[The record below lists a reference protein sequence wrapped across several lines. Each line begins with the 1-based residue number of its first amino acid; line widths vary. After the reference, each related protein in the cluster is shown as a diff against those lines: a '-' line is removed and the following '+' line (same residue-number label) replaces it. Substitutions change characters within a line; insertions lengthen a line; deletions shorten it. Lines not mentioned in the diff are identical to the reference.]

1 MAALYACTKC
11 HQRFPF
17 EALSQGQ
24 QLCKECRIAHPIVK
38 CTYCRTEFQ
47 QESKTNTICKKCAQN
62 VKLYGTPKPCQYC
75 NIIAAF
81 IGNKCQR
88 CTNSEK
94 KYGPPH
100 SCEQCKQQC
109 AFDRKD
115 DRKKVDGK
123 LLCWLC
129 TLSYKRVLQ
138 KTKEQCKHLSSSSR
152 ASLQEKEQFSRLS
165 TGSHYNSQKTLSTSS
180 IQNEIPKKKAK
191 FDAISAN
198 GDSFSPDLALDSPGT
213 DHFVIIAQLKEEVA
227 TLKKM
232 LHQKDQMILEKE
244 KKITE
249 LKADLQYQESQMRA
263 KMNQMEKTHKEV
275 MEQLQ
280 IPQEAGDS
288 SLHQLLKAFVSAG
301 RVDHVAMVMGLHPQY
316 LSSFWKTQ
324 YLLLRMD
331 GPLPYHKRHYIAIMA
346 AARHRCSYLVGLHMG
361 EFLQVGGNPAWL
373 RGLHCAPQ
381 KLRNLNEINKL
392 LAHRPW
398 LVTKEHIEALLK
410 PGEDSWSL
418 AELVQALVLLTHYH
432 SLASFVFGCGIKPE
446 EEQDVGNSCSPHS
459 DSSPA
464 SDDSMGGSGGTDA
477 VQEVEM
483 LMERMKLLQ
492 ENQLEEEGVTQE
504 EMATRFEL
512 EKTESLLVPSS
523 DILDPALQSNIR
535 CFLEDPEFG
544 YKDFTRRGEQAPP
557 TFRAQ
562 DYTWEDHGYSLMN
575 RLYPDVGQL
584 LDEKFQVVY
593 NLTYNTI
600 AMHCG
605 VDTSVL
611 RRAIW
616 NYVHCVFGIR
626 YDDYDYGE
634 VNQLLERNLKIY
646 IKTVACYPEKTTKQ
660 IYTQFW
666 RHFKHSEK
674 VHVNLLLLEARM
686 QAALLYAL
694 RALTRY
700 MT

>member
-138 KTKEQCKHLSSSSR
+138 KTKEQRKHLSTSSR
-152 ASLQEKEQFSRLS
+152 TSLQEKEQYGRLS
-165 TGSHYNSQKTLSTSS
+165 SSSSHYNSQKTLSTSS
-180 IQNEIPKKKAK
+180 IQNEIPKKKPK

-232 LHQKDQMILEKE
+232 LHQKDQLILEKE

-249 LKADLQYQESQMRA
+249 LKADLQYQESQMRV

-275 MEQLQ
+275 TEQLQ
-280 IPQEAGDS
+280 AKNRE
-288 SLHQLLKAFVSAG
+288 LLK
-301 RVDHVAMVMGLHPQY
+301 Q
-316 LSSFWKTQ
+316 
-324 YLLLRMD
+324 
-331 GPLPYHKRHYIAIMA
+331 A
-346 AARHRCSYLVGLHMG
+346 AALSKG
-361 EFLQVGGNPAWL
+361 
-373 RGLHCAPQ
+373 
-381 KLRNLNEINKL
+381 K
-392 LAHRPW
+392 
-398 LVTKEHIEALLK
+398 
-410 PGEDSWSL
+410 
-418 AELVQALVLLTHYH
+418 
-432 SLASFVFGCGIKPE
+432 KPE
-446 EEQDVGNSCSPHS
+446 KSGAITSP
-459 DSSPA
+459 
-464 SDDSMGGSGGTDA
+464 
-477 VQEVEM
+477 
-483 LMERMKLLQ
+483 
-492 ENQLEEEGVTQE
+492 
-504 EMATRFEL
+504 
-512 EKTESLLVPSS
+512 
-523 DILDPALQSNIR
+523 
-535 CFLEDPEFG
+535 
-544 YKDFTRRGEQAPP
+544 
-557 TFRAQ
+557 
-562 DYTWEDHGYSLMN
+562 
-575 RLYPDVGQL
+575 
-584 LDEKFQVVY
+584 
-593 NLTYNTI
+593 
-600 AMHCG
+600 
-605 VDTSVL
+605 
-611 RRAIW
+611 
-616 NYVHCVFGIR
+616 
-626 YDDYDYGE
+626 
-634 VNQLLERNLKIY
+634 
-646 IKTVACYPEKTTKQ
+646 
-660 IYTQFW
+660 
-666 RHFKHSEK
+666 
-674 VHVNLLLLEARM
+674 
-686 QAALLYAL
+686 
-694 RALTRY
+694 
-700 MT
+700 

>member
-1 MAALYACTKC
+1 MLVAGSQRCPSGLEERLGCGALRGEEDRGIKVP
-11 HQRFPF
+11 R
-17 EALSQGQ
+17 
-24 QLCKECRIAHPIVK
+24 QLGRGP
-38 CTYCRTEFQ
+38 
-47 QESKTNTICKKCAQN
+47 S
-62 VKLYGTPKPCQYC
+62 
-75 NIIAAF
+75 AF
-81 IGNKCQR
+81 IPL
-88 CTNSEK
+88 E
-94 KYGPPH
+94 
-100 SCEQCKQQC
+100 EI
-109 AFDRKD
+109 
-115 DRKKVDGK
+115 
-123 LLCWLC
+123 
-129 TLSYKRVLQ
+129 LQ
-138 KTKEQCKHLSSSSR
+138 EGVESSR
-152 ASLQEKEQFSRLS
+152 R
-165 TGSHYNSQKTLSTSS
+165 
-180 IQNEIPKKKAK
+180 
-191 FDAISAN
+191 
-198 GDSFSPDLALDSPGT
+198 
-213 DHFVIIAQLKEEVA
+213 
-227 TLKKM
+227 
-232 LHQKDQMILEKE
+232 
-244 KKITE
+244 
-249 LKADLQYQESQMRA
+249 
-263 KMNQMEKTHKEV
+263 
-275 MEQLQ
+275 
-280 IPQEAGDS
+280 
-288 SLHQLLKAFVSAG
+288 QLLIEAFVSAG
-301 RVDHVAMVMGLHPQY
+301 RVDNITMVMGLHPQY

-346 AARHRCSYLVGLHMG
+346 AARHQCSYLVGLHMG

-373 RGLHCAPQ
+373 QGLHCAPQ

-398 LVTKEHIEALLK
+398 LITKEHIEALLK
-410 PGEDSWSL
+410 TGEHSWSL

-432 SLASFVFGCGIKPE
+432 SLASFVFGCGINPE
-446 EEQDVGNSCSPHS
+446 AEQDGGHGARPPSPHG

-464 SDDSMGGSGGTDA
+464 SEDSMGCSGGKDA
-477 VQEVEM
+477 LQEVEA

-492 ENQLEEEGVTQE
+492 ESQQEEEGVTQE

-512 EKTESLLVPSS
+512 EKTESLLVAPSDLADHS
-523 DILDPALQSNIR
+523 LQSSVL
-535 CFLEDPEFG
+535 CFVEDPEFG

-562 DYTWEDHGYSLMN
+562 DYTWEDHGYSLIN

-605 VDTSVL
+605 VDTSML

-634 VNQLLERNLKIY
+634 VNQLLERSLKIY
-646 IKTVACYPEKTTKQ
+646 IKTVACYPEKTTKRM
-660 IYTQFW
+660 YAQFW

-674 VHVNLLLLEARM
+674 VHINLLLLEARM

-694 RALTRY
+694 RAVTRY

>member
-1 MAALYACTKC
+1 M
-11 HQRFPF
+11 
-17 EALSQGQ
+17 E
-24 QLCKECRIAHPIVK
+24 
-38 CTYCRTEFQ
+38 
-47 QESKTNTICKKCAQN
+47 
-62 VKLYGTPKPCQYC
+62 TP
-75 NIIAAF
+75 
-81 IGNKCQR
+81 
-88 CTNSEK
+88 E
-94 KYGPPH
+94 PPMPPG
-100 SCEQCKQQC
+100 
-109 AFDRKD
+109 AGRGD
-115 DRKKVDGK
+115 
-123 LLCWLC
+123 
-129 TLSYKRVLQ
+129 
-138 KTKEQCKHLSSSSR
+138 
-152 ASLQEKEQFSRLS
+152 
-165 TGSHYNSQKTLSTSS
+165 TGSGGARRCPFRRQGASS
-180 IQNEIPKKKAK
+180 
-191 FDAISAN
+191 
-198 GDSFSPDLALDSPGT
+198 G
-213 DHFVIIAQLKEEVA
+213 
-227 TLKKM
+227 
-232 LHQKDQMILEKE
+232 
-244 KKITE
+244 
-249 LKADLQYQESQMRA
+249 
-263 KMNQMEKTHKEV
+263 
-275 MEQLQ
+275 
-280 IPQEAGDS
+280 IPQEGGES

-324 YLLLRMD
+324 YLLLCMD

-346 AARHRCSYLVGLHMG
+346 AARHRCSYLVGLHMR
-361 EFLQVGGNPAWL
+361 EFLQVGGSPAWL
-373 RGLHCAPQ
+373 QGLHCAPQ

-398 LVTKEHIEALLK
+398 LITKEHIEVRADAASTDPPQDTQTDLRGPLLCAQPPGFNPFRAERGSGMGRGDLPLAGLWVRHFPNTPVSLPLACPSTGLWWLRAGGPSNPCCVSQALLR
-410 PGEDSWSL
+410 PGQDSWSL

-432 SLASFVFGCGIKPE
+432 SLASFVFGCGIRPE
-446 EEQDVGNSCSPHS
+446 GEQDVGSSCWAPSPHS
-459 DSSPA
+459 NSSPA
-464 SDDSMGGSGGTDA
+464 SGDSMGDSGGTDA
-477 VQEVEM
+477 MQEVEV
-483 LMERMKLLQ
+483 LMARMKLLQ

-523 DILDPALQSNIR
+523 SILDPSLQSNIR

-562 DYTWEDHGYSLMN
+562 DYTWEDHGYSLIN

-634 VNQLLERNLKIY
+634 VNQLLERNLKVY
-646 IKTVACYPEKTTKQ
+646 IKTVACYPERTTKQ
-660 IYTQFW
+660 IYAQFW

-674 VHVNLLLLEARM
+674 VHINLLLLEARM

-694 RALTRY
+694 RAVTRY

>member
-1 MAALYACTKC
+1 MVKTHLRRSPWAAAETQLPSPRSGLKRRLLGPAGWFVFLL
-11 HQRFPF
+11 RLFFPPLG
-17 EALSQGQ
+17 EAPRGSRNLSRPPPGLSDVRQALAERSHPRSSSGGASRCPSAVTHAGSVRRPRRAASPVRQ
-24 QLCKECRIAHPIVK
+24 DRGIEIPRQLGRGP
-38 CTYCRTEFQ
+38 
-47 QESKTNTICKKCAQN
+47 S
-62 VKLYGTPKPCQYC
+62 
-75 NIIAAF
+75 AF
-81 IGNKCQR
+81 IPAEEILREGV
-88 CTNSEK
+88 E
-94 KYGPPH
+94 
-100 SCEQCKQQC
+100 
-109 AFDRKD
+109 
-115 DRKKVDGK
+115 
-123 LLCWLC
+123 
-129 TLSYKRVLQ
+129 
-138 KTKEQCKHLSSSSR
+138 SSR
-152 ASLQEKEQFSRLS
+152 R
-165 TGSHYNSQKTLSTSS
+165 
-180 IQNEIPKKKAK
+180 
-191 FDAISAN
+191 
-198 GDSFSPDLALDSPGT
+198 
-213 DHFVIIAQLKEEVA
+213 QLFIE
-227 TLKKM
+227 
-232 LHQKDQMILEKE
+232 
-244 KKITE
+244 
-249 LKADLQYQESQMRA
+249 
-263 KMNQMEKTHKEV
+263 
-275 MEQLQ
+275 
-280 IPQEAGDS
+280 
-288 SLHQLLKAFVSAG
+288 AFVSAG
-301 RVDHVAMVMGLHPQY
+301 RVDNIAMVMGLHPQY

-346 AARHRCSYLVGLHMG
+346 AARHQCSYLVGLHMG

-373 RGLHCAPQ
+373 QGLHCAPQ

-398 LVTKEHIEALLK
+398 LITKEHIEALLK
-410 PGEDSWSL
+410 TGENSWSL

-432 SLASFVFGCGIKPE
+432 SLASFVFGCGINPE
-446 EEQDVGNSCSPHS
+446 AEQDGGPSCQPPSPHS

-464 SDDSMGGSGGTDA
+464 SDDGMGGSGGKDA
-477 VQEVEM
+477 MREVEM

-492 ENQLEEEGVTQE
+492 ESQLEEEGVTQE

-512 EKTESLLVPSS
+512 EKTESLLVAPS
-523 DILDPALQSNIR
+523 DIADHSLQSNVL
-535 CFLEDPEFG
+535 CFVEDPEFG

-562 DYTWEDHGYSLMN
+562 DYTWEDHGYSLIN

-605 VDTSVL
+605 VDTSML

-634 VNQLLERNLKIY
+634 VNQLLERSLKIY
-646 IKTVACYPEKTTKQ
+646 IKTVACYPEKTTKRM
-660 IYTQFW
+660 YTQFW

-674 VHVNLLLLEARM
+674 VHINLLLLEARM

-694 RALTRY
+694 RAVTRY